1 MKLKE
6 HEKTML
12 KALAFVITAFASG
25 VAALVLMI
33 WIINFMW

>member
-1 MKLKE
+1 MKIKE

-12 KALAFVITAFASG
+12 KALAFVLTAFASG
-25 VAALVLMI
+25 VAVLVLMV